1 MIVKVIRVLWA
12 QVVLLG
18 VLMICPA
25 LYAAQSP
32 ETEAVKIPIENY
44 FKAQATGDA
53 EYIRKAFHPEAKLF
67 FIREGKFAQL
77 TLAEF
82 ADRFTGKA
90 APDEAQ
96 RKRRIDS
103 IDITGNVAV
112 VKVVLEYPTVTFT
125 DYMSMLKIEGEWK
138 IVNKTFYAQPKK

>member
-1 MIVKVIRVLWA
+1 MIFKLTRTLWTKMVLFG
-12 QVVLLG
+12 LLI
-18 VLMICPA
+18 MCPA
-25 LYAAQSP
+25 VGAAQSP

-44 FKAQATGDA
+44 FKAQATGDP
-53 EYIRKAFHPEAKLF
+53 EYIKKAFHPEAKLF
-67 FIREGKFAQL
+67 FVRDGKFSQL
-77 TLAEF
+77 TLVEF
-82 ADRFTGKA
+82 TGRFTGKP

-103 IDITGNVAV
+103 IDITGNAAV

-138 IVNKTFYAQPKK
+138 IVNKTFHAQPKK

>member
-1 MIVKVIRVLWA
+1 MILKLTRGVWTRM
-12 QVVLLG
+12 VLLG
-18 VLMICPA
+18 VLMMCPV
-25 LYAAQSP
+25 LCAAQSP

-53 EYIRKAFHPEAKLF
+53 EYIRKAFHPEARLF
-67 FIREGKFAQL
+67 FVREGKFSQL

-103 IDITGNVAV
+103 IDITGNAAV